1 MSARK
6 SLLFV
11 CMGNICRSPTAHG
24 VMRKL
29 LQDEASE
36 LDIHVDS
43 AGTHAYHVDEPP
55 DRRAQEAA
63 GARDIDISD
72 LRARAVEIDD
82 FHNFDYILA
91 MDLGNLAMLERL
103 QPGGSRARLTLMLA
117 YAGDW
122 DTNEVPDPYYGG
134 SEGFE
139 TVLDMLEDASR
150 GLLADL
156 RRT

>member
-1 MSARK
+1 
-6 SLLFV
+6 
-11 CMGNICRSPTAHG
+11 
-24 VMRKL
+24 
-29 LQDEASE
+29 
-36 LDIHVDS
+36 
-43 AGTHAYHVDEPP
+43 
-55 DRRAQEAA
+55 
-63 GARDIDISD
+63 
-72 LRARAVEIDD
+72 
-82 FHNFDYILA
+82 
-91 MDLGNLAMLERL
+91 
-103 QPGGSRARLTLMLA
+103 MLA